1 MFVFHTSV
9 GGGDFWSSS
18 RELFAEQK
26 SNPTAANP
34 LETMVPACGQFW
46 VSQGHSN
53 LKDHIFSRTV
63 HQYSAHPPLKNGEFF
78 FIHIKH
84 HQTNH
89 SLSLSQSRTQCHSSW
104 RMVNVLLKND
114 MQAVG
119 AWDVLRLTFQEH
131 TTEIGCVGMLLWDWC
146 LGLMNYGY
154 FFLKYQKKNSPRV
167 SSSFILLKPI
177 LHWQTWY
184 QSLEPEKKHT

>member
-1 MFVFHTSV
+1 
-9 GGGDFWSSS
+9 
-18 RELFAEQK
+18 
-26 SNPTAANP
+26 
-34 LETMVPACGQFW
+34 MVPACGQFW
-46 VSQGHSN
+46 VSHGHSN
-53 LKDHIFSRTV
+53 LKVHIFARTV

-78 FIHIKH
+78 FIYIKH

-104 RMVNVLLKND
+104 RMANVLLKND

-131 TTEIGCVGMLLWDWC
+131 TTEIGSVGMLLWDWC

-154 FFLKYQKKNSPRV
+154 FFKKKSKRFTTCF
-167 SSSFILLKPI
+167 FILHLVEADSALTNLVPKPWTRQKTY
-177 LHWQTWY
+177 LV
-184 QSLEPEKKHT
+184 